1 VATYGE
7 MINAVLTAAK
17 LRPDTD
23 RASVK
28 RVIVDAEQDVAL
40 ETELN
45 QRVKTATLNAGQA
58 DYSIRTDFG
67 INDFGSLITITGPAD
82 TVNNPILE
90 ATYPTRL
97 LAYRDLNTAIQ
108 PQGPIQYAL
117 YGRDTVMF
125 YPTPSSLTGI
135 TVYYVNEPTSLF
147 DDSDTPDW
155 LPSSFHRVIE
165 DRATE
170 FAAARWGRN
179 SQLAADANARYR
191 AGLGDLR
198 KWLNMRNGTTSQTI
212 RTASSLTPY
221 RWRPHDRSTDTGW

>member
-1 VATYGE
+1 MATYGE

-28 RVIVDAEQDVAL
+28 RVIVDAELDVAMA
-40 ETELN
+40 TELN
-45 QRVKTATLNAGQA
+45 QKVKTVTLNAGQA
-58 DYSIRTDFG
+58 DYSITTDFG
-67 INDFGSLITITGPAD
+67 INDFLSLISIIGPAD
-82 TVNNPILE
+82 SVNNPVLE

-97 LAYRDLNTAIQ
+97 LEYRDLNTAIQ
-108 PQGPIQYAL
+108 PQGPILYAT
-117 YGRDTVMF
+117 YGSDTVMF
-125 YPTPSSLTGI
+125 YPTPSSLTGCR
-135 TVYYVNEPTSLF
+135 VYYVNQPTTIF
-147 DDSDTPDW
+147 DDSDRPDW
-155 LPSSFHRVIE
+155 LPANFHRVIE

-198 KWLNMRNGTTSQTI
+198 KWLNMRDGVSSQTV
-212 RTASSLTPY
+212 RTASSMAAY
-221 RWRPHDRSTDTGW
+221 RWRPHDPSTDTGW